1 MTSQPHKHKRAL
13 GPWMLTALVA
23 GNMVGSGIYYLPTEL
38 ANFGSISM
46 LSWVLT
52 AFGAIS
58 LALVFA
64 KLSMV
69 MPRIGGPYAYCH
81 EAFGEFVG
89 FQMAYNY
96 WIAIWIGNSAIAV
109 AFTGYM
115 GVFFPILHANHFY
128 AFLVSVGA
136 LWFVTAINIIG
147 VRWAGVTQLVTTIL
161 KFAPLILVSFI
172 GLFYMHPHMLPDFN
186 TSGKSNL
193 AALSGAAT
201 LTFWAFVGLES
212 ATVPAEDVI
221 DPKRNIPRAT
231 IIGTLLAA
239 GIYIIGTLAVM
250 GQIPAEQL
258 AHSNAPFADA
268 AKILFGS
275 VGSSFIAIG
284 AIVSC
289 FGALNGW
296 TLLQAQIPLAAARD
310 GIFPQFFAKET
321 RDGTPINGLIFTSLL
336 ITCLLLLTLDKGLI
350 KQFQFI
356 TLLATLAGLIPY
368 FFTTMAELMIFI
380 KDRKSFKHEKLWP
393 SVIIAIIAGIYS
405 FWMIIG
411 SGQEIVF
418 YGSLLFFSSIPVYIW
433 MKHKDTTRALTS

>member
-1 MTSQPHKHKRAL
+1 MANQSHPHKRAL

-38 ANFGSISM
+38 ASFGSIS
-46 LSWVLT
+46 LLAWVFT
-52 AFGAIS
+52 ACGALS

-69 MPRIGGPYAYCH
+69 MPKIGGPYAYSR
-81 EAFGEFVG
+81 EAFGDFVG

-96 WIAIWIGNSAIAV
+96 WIALWIGNSAIAV
-109 AFTGYM
+109 AFTGYL
-115 GVFFPILHANHFY
+115 GVFFPILHTNHLY
-128 AFLVSVGA
+128 AFFVSAGA
-136 LWFVTAINIIG
+136 LWAVTLINIIG
-147 VRWAGVTQLVTTIL
+147 VRWAGITQLITTIL
-161 KFAPLILVSFI
+161 KFTPLILVSFV
-172 GLFYMHPHMLPDFN
+172 GLFCMHPQMLPHFN
-186 TSGKSNL
+186 TTGQSNL

-221 DPKRNIPRAT
+221 NPKRNIPRAT
-231 IIGTLLAA
+231 IIGTLIAA
-239 GIYIIGTLAVM
+239 AIYIIGTLAVM
-250 GQIPAEQL
+250 GQISSEQL

-268 AKILFGS
+268 ARILFGP
-275 VGSSFIAIG
+275 VGASLIAIG

-310 GIFPQFFAKET
+310 KLFPQFFAKET
-321 RDGTPINGLIFTSLL
+321 SSGTPVNGLVFTSIL
-336 ITCLLLLTLDKGLI
+336 ITGLLLLTLDQGLI
-350 KQFQFI
+350 KQFKFI

-380 KDRKSFKHEKLWP
+380 KEPEMFKGEKLWP
-393 SVIIAIIAGIYS
+393 SVIIAIVAGTYA
-405 FWMIIG
+405 FWIIIG
-411 SGQEIVF
+411 AGQNIVF

-433 MKHKDTTRALTS
+433 MKYRETL